1 MSPFRTLEQVIGQ
14 LSVGPTGTVQPL
26 LNGAVDDPAAN
37 LIGQGVGD
45 GGSAAWCLAAG
56 QSGESLVRVGVEP
69 PLDGAWVDG
78 QIVCDVLVASA
89 ALGQT
94 DDQEAFTDFGV
105 GFLAE
110 GVVEPL
116 SFLQRQADA
125 NQGIKVPL
133 VG

>member
-1 MSPFRTLEQVIGQ
+1 VIGQ
-14 LSVGPTGTVQPL
+14 LSVGTTGTVQPL
-26 LNGAVDDPAAN
+26 RNGAVDDPAAN
-37 LIGQGVGD
+37 LIGQ
-45 GGSAAWCLAAG
+45 
-56 QSGESLVRVGVEP
+56 
-69 PLDGAWVDG
+69 
-78 QIVCDVLVASA
+78 IVCDVLVGSA

>member
-1 MSPFRTLEQVIGQ
+1 MVTVVSGPEGQARPGCAFVRGKRTAEPT
-14 LSVGPTGTVQPL
+14 LSSERWFLSGCYPK
-26 LNGAVDDPAAN
+26 AA
-37 LIGQGVGD
+37 
-45 GGSAAWCLAAG
+45 
-56 QSGESLVRVGVEP
+56 
-69 PLDGAWVDG
+69 LDGAWVDG
-78 QIVCDVLVASA
+78 QIVCDVLVVSA
-89 ALGQT
+89 ALGRT
-94 DDQEAFTDFGV
+94 DDQQAFSDFGV